1 MDTMRE
7 IRYVLRVL
15 RKSPGFTSV
24 AILSL
29 ALGIGANTAIY
40 AVARALLRDP
50 LPIADPDRLMVITN
64 QVTMPAG
71 MGGLWQINGTSHRD
85 PATGR
90 GYRANISYPMYRAL
104 RDAAGDSAD
113 VFAFTFLRELNVS
126 VDNQA
131 VVLERAARRR
141 RQ

>member
-1 MDTMRE
+1 
-7 IRYVLRVL
+7 
-15 RKSPGFTSV
+15 
-24 AILSL
+24 
-29 ALGIGANTAIY
+29 
-40 AVARALLRDP
+40 
-50 LPIADPDRLMVITN
+50 
-64 QVTMPAG
+64 
-71 MGGLWQINGTSHRD
+71 
-85 PATGR
+85 
-90 GYRANISYPMYRAL
+90 MYRAL